1 MPDAHLGAG
10 VWREQNATTAGM
22 VVRQRGAG
30 ERGGQAR
37 QGAEVL
43 STAAGIPSRGLS
55 WEGQDAG
62 PLVAFGAR
70 TARGQEWTL
79 GAGRPLVPQEVVSR
93 PGAGAAGAEN
103 RALVSFVAVLPG
115 IEEGPSAPK
124 QRRYVRD
131 LP

>member
-10 VWREQNATTAGM
+10 LWREQIATTASM
-22 VVRQRGAG
+22 VVRQRGAR
-30 ERGGQAR
+30 ERWGQAR

-43 STAAGIPSRGLS
+43 STAAGIPFQGLS

-79 GAGRPLVPQEVVSR
+79 GAGRPLVQQEVEAQQ
-93 PGAGAAGAEN
+93 GLAQLE
-103 RALVSFVAVLPG
+103 
-115 IEEGPSAPK
+115 
-124 QRRYVRD
+124 QRTE
-131 LP
+131 PW